1 MFALFEQ
8 FLSPTAAPDHP
19 EPPPGLIAFLWH
31 FARQAKWLFA
41 ALFVVELCVAL
52 SDSAV
57 PWFMGRVVTMVT
69 KTPPDRFLAVSWP
82 WLVGMAVVVVI
93 VRPVVTLTRYL
104 ITNQAIAAPFTGMIR
119 WQSHWHVVRQSWAF
133 FQNDF
138 AGRISNRVM
147 QTGPSVRSTLTAT
160 ITTVWY
166 IIVYGVSAIG
176 LTAAADRWLAVP
188 ILLWFASYAALLYFF
203 VPRMRER
210 SKVSSIARS
219 TLMGRIVDSYTNILT
234 VKLFARASEEDRYVR
249 NAVDQ
254 HIDLFKAAQ
263 RLLTAFAS
271 ILDVLNALLIAG
283 SGALALMLWRY
294 GKVEVG
300 AIAMVLPLTLQ
311 LTNMSR
317 QIAMR
322 ITEIFED
329 VGVVQEGMLTI
340 AQPLQL
346 PDPADA
352 KPLTVGAGRI
362 EFKNVNF
369 GYGRDVGVL
378 QNFNLTI
385 APGEKIGLVGRSG
398 AGKSTVVNLLL
409 RFFDLEDGAILIDGQ
424 DIADLTQESLRSQI
438 SVVTQDTSLLH
449 RSIRANIRYGRP
461 TAGIEEIERAAKLAH
476 AHDFILDLEDWQGR
490 RGYDAH
496 VGERGVKLSGGQR
509 QRVAIARVI
518 LKDAPILVF
527 DEATS
532 ALDSEVEAAIQSSL
546 GTLMAGKTVIA
557 IAHRLSTI
565 AQMDRLV
572 VLEHGRIIEQGSHRE
587 LLAHGGH
594 YAALWRRQAGGFI
607 DVEGMQA
614 AE

>member
-69 KTPPDRFLAVSWP
+69 KTPPDRFLAVGWP

-93 VRPVVTLTRYL
+93 VRPTVALTRYL

-160 ITTVWY
+160 ISTVWY
-166 IIVYGVSAIG
+166 ILVYGVSAIG
-176 LTAAADRWLAVP
+176 LSAAADRWLALP

-263 RLLTAFAS
+263 RLLTAFAA

-283 SGALALMLWRY
+283 SGALALVLWRY

-346 PDPADA
+346 PDPAGA
-352 KPLTVGAGRI
+352 KPLKVGTGRI

-546 GTLMAGKTVIA
+546 GTLMTGKTVIA

-587 LLAHGGH
+587 LLAQNGH

-607 DVEGMQA
+607 DAEGMQA